1 MPIAVKKYIFW
12 STILI
17 LLLGPLAPAQD
28 PPSENQVVLD
38 IKATAANLR
47 NSEGAFLELGD
58 GRLMFVYTR
67 FYAGSADNA
76 GADIAAVYS
85 SDEGASW
92 TEEPEIIVKNDAA
105 ENVMSVSLLRLAD
118 GRIALFYLKKNGLH
132 DCRPYMRISID
143 EGKTWSAPALAV
155 RAPGYFVVNNDRI
168 IQLRNGRLVIPA
180 SYHRMKGEDPKDFK
194 NFDYRAIAIF
204 FLSDDGGQTW
214 HESESWWSIPV
225 ASRSGL
231 QEPGAI
237 ELKDGRLFAWCR
249 TDQGCQYGMT
259 SSDGGDTWSP
269 PQPTPFK
276 SPNSPLSMKRIPAT
290 GDLLAV
296 WNDHSGRFPF
306 PKDHPQ
312 FGGRT
317 PLVGAISSDEGQT
330 WEHQKEIENDQK
342 AGYCYTAIYFVKKWV
357 LLAYWIGK
365 EEGGKTTTSLRLRRA
380 ALDWFYE

>member
-1 MPIAVKKYIFW
+1 MLK
-12 STILI
+12 
-17 LLLGPLAPAQD
+17 LLGKHIIWLVYPVFLFNPHGSAQD
-28 PPSENQVVLD
+28 AKHENRVVLD
-38 IKATAANLR
+38 IEATAANPR

-58 GRLMFVYTR
+58 GRLMFAYTR

-85 SDEGASW
+85 SDDGATW
-92 TEEPEIIVKNDAA
+92 TADPKIIVKNDAA

-118 GRIALFYLKKNGLH
+118 GRCALFYLKKSGLD
-132 DCRPYMRISID
+132 DCRPYMLISTD
-143 EGKTWSAPALAV
+143 EGKTWGAPALAIP
-155 RAPGYFVVNNDRI
+155 APGYFVVNNDRI
-168 IQLRNGRLVIPA
+168 IQLQSGRLVIPA
-180 SYHRMKGEDPKDFK
+180 AYHRMKGEDPKDFK
-194 NFDYRAIAIF
+194 NFDYRGIAMF
-204 FLSDDGGQTW
+204 FLSDDGGRTW
-214 HESESWWSIPV
+214 RESESWWGISV

-237 ELKDGRLFAWCR
+237 ELKDGRLFGWCR
-249 TDQGCQYGMT
+249 TDKGCQYGMT
-259 SSDGGDTWSP
+259 SDDGGNTWSP
-269 PQPTPFK
+269 PQPTSFK

-296 WNDHSGRFPF
+296 WNDHSGRFLF

-317 PLVGAISSDEGQT
+317 PLVSAISRDEGQT
-330 WEHQKEIENDQK
+330 WEHPREIENDQK

-357 LLAYWIGK
+357 LLAFWAGK